1 MSEVA
6 RQIFHLST
14 ETVVATLLE
23 LFRAQGNRVACEVLE
38 NSKSKIEETGYD
50 DWDNGTYLFTLVLE
64 LPMKIFA
71 HVESDV
77 PKMEKL
83 IAGKFSKVLP
93 PAGNQWLREVAIR
106 PVLETPNSSLAP
118 KVAPVDVEHL
128 WSPGMLRLFL
138 SHVSNHKVAVS
149 KLKLQ
154 LRKYGIAP
162 FVAHED
168 IEPSQEW
175 QNEIE
180 LALRSMQALVAL
192 LTPDF
197 HQSKWTDQEVGFA
210 LGKGTLVIPVRLGLD
225 PYGFIGKVQGLPG
238 NFDDPVSL
246 ASSIVD
252 LLLKHR
258 STADQ
263 MQEALIVGLEKV
275 ASFDAAKIVTK
286 KIAGLRHITS
296 GQLNRMQASVTNN
309 DQIAGSFGV
318 PDQIQQI
325 VERFKP
331 PSPGS
336 DDVPF

>member
-1 MSEVA
+1 MSEA
-6 RQIFHLST
+6 APAKFHLST
-14 ETVVATLLE
+14 ETVVATLVE
-23 LFRAQGNRVACEVLE
+23 LFRAQGNRVACDVLE
-38 NSKSKIEETGYD
+38 NSKARIEETGYD
-50 DWDNGTYLFTLVLE
+50 NWDGGTYLFTLVLE

-93 PAGNQWLREVAIR
+93 PAGNQWLQEVAIR
-106 PVLETPNSSLAP
+106 PVLENPASSLAP

-138 SHVSNHKVAVS
+138 SHVSKHKVAVS
-149 KLKLQ
+149 KLKWQ

-180 LALRSMQALVAL
+180 LALRSMHALVAL

-197 HQSKWTDQEVGFA
+197 HQSKWTDQEVGVA

-238 NFDDPVSL
+238 SLDDPASL

-252 LLLKHR
+252 LLLKHK
-258 STADQ
+258 STADK
-263 MQEALIVGLEKV
+263 MQEALIVGLEKA
-275 ASFDAAKIVTK
+275 ASFDAAKVVTK
-286 KIAGLRHITS
+286 KIAGLRYIST
-296 GQLNRMQASVTNN
+296 GQLTRMQAAVKKN
-309 DQIAGSFGV
+309 DQVSGSFGV
-318 PDQIQQI
+318 PERIQQI
-325 VERFKP
+325 VQRFKP
-331 PSPGS
+331 PVTEG

>member
-6 RQIFHLST
+6 PQKFHLST
-14 ETVVATLLE
+14 ETAVATLVE
-23 LFRAQGNRVACEVLE
+23 LFRAQGNRMACDVLE
-38 NSKSKIEETGYD
+38 NSKARIEETGYD
-50 DWDNGTYLFTLVLE
+50 NWDGGTYLFTLVLE

-83 IAGKFSKVLP
+83 IAGKFAKVLP
-93 PAGNQWLREVAIR
+93 PTGNQWLQEVAIR
-106 PVLETPNSSLAP
+106 PVLKSPASSLAP
-118 KVAPVDVEHL
+118 NVAPVDVEHL
-128 WSPGMLRLFL
+128 WNPGMLRLFL
-138 SHVSNHKVAVS
+138 SHVSKHKVAVS
-149 KLKLQ
+149 KLKWQ

-180 LALRSMQALVAL
+180 LALRSMHALVAL

-197 HQSKWTDQEVGFA
+197 HQSKWTDQEVGVA

-225 PYGFIGKVQGLPG
+225 PYGFVGKVQGLPG
-238 NFDDPVSL
+238 SLDDPTSL

-252 LLLKHR
+252 LLLKHK
-258 STADQ
+258 STADK
-263 MQEALIVGLEKV
+263 MQEGLIVGLEK
-275 ASFDAAKIVTK
+275 AGSFNAAKVATK
-286 KIAGLRHITS
+286 KIAGLRHIST
-296 GQLNRMQASVTNN
+296 GQLTRMQTAVKKN
-309 DQIAGSFGV
+309 DQVSGSYGL
-318 PDQIQQI
+318 PERIQQI
-325 VERFKP
+325 VQRFKP
-331 PSPGS
+331 PATES